1 MVESHCGISY
11 CILVLATFAADAFE
25 AGLHHGESDGCFLDQ
40 LPDDYPSFGS
50 VDFPE

>member
-1 MVESHCGISY
+1 MAFPIS
-11 CILVLATFAADAFE
+11 LLATFAADAFE